1 MSKSTEVLS
10 PLAMLYKWENEQP
23 ERMYLRQPINGEWI
37 TYNWARIGDEVRR
50 MAHLLREKNYEP
62 GSKIAILSKNCVH
75 WVLSD
80 LAIWMA
86 GHVSVPIYPNVTPN
100 TLRQILEHSGSK
112 LCFVGKLD
120 DWDYLKPGV
129 PDEMDKISF
138 PFYGINDYPN
148 WDEVLQ
154 EVEPLAENIDY
165 PMDNICT
172 IMYTSG
178 TTGIPKGVMHS
189 FFNFAYAASNALP
202 QLSVGREAVFFSY
215 LPMCHIAERLL
226 IEMGSLY
233 AGGQVSF
240 AESLDTFP
248 ANLADTQ
255 PTVFLAVP
263 RIWAKFQEKILE
275 KMPQNKLNL
284 LLGIPVISGVV
295 KKKIKA
301 NLGLTK
307 ATNIFSGAAPISVE
321 LINWFGKLG
330 IQIQQA
336 YAMTEDACYSH
347 VNIKERD
354 KIGTV
359 GEALPEVDVRIS
371 EEGEIQIKHKALM
384 KGYYKEA
391 GMTAEVFTPDG
402 YFKTGDKGERDAQGY
417 LRITGRVKDLFKTSK
432 GKYVAPAPIE
442 MKLMDDHDIEQACV
456 VGLGLPQPIALITLS
471 ETGAKKTERE
481 LEHGIREAIYRINE
495 QLDSFEKLKS
505 TIIVR
510 EQWTIDNG
518 LMTPTMKIKRGDVEK
533 IYQDYYQ
540 QWYDA
545 KEDIIWEEVR

>member
-1 MSKSTEVLS
+1 
-10 PLAMLYKWENEQP
+10 
-23 ERMYLRQPINGEWI
+23 
-37 TYNWARIGDEVRR
+37 
-50 MAHLLREKNYEP
+50 
-62 GSKIAILSKNCVH
+62 
-75 WVLSD
+75 
-80 LAIWMA
+80 
-86 GHVSVPIYPNVTPN
+86 
-100 TLRQILEHSGSK
+100 
-112 LCFVGKLD
+112 
-120 DWDYLKPGV
+120 
-129 PDEMDKISF
+129 
-138 PFYGINDYPN
+138 
-148 WDEVLQ
+148 
-154 EVEPLAENIDY
+154 
-165 PMDNICT
+165 
-172 IMYTSG
+172 
-178 TTGIPKGVMHS
+178 
-189 FFNFAYAASNALP
+189 
-202 QLSVGREAVFFSY
+202 VGREAVFFSY

-248 ANLADTQ
+248 ANLAETQ

-275 KMPQNKLNL
+275 KMPQHKLDL
-284 LLGIPVISGVV
+284 LLRIPIINGVV

-301 NLGLTK
+301 GLGLTK

-321 LINWFGKLG
+321 LINWFGKIG
-330 IQIQQA
+330 VQIQQA

-347 VNIKERD
+347 VNVKERD

-371 EEGEIQIKHKALM
+371 QEGEIQIKHKALM
-384 KGYYKEA
+384 KGYYKEE

-402 YFKTGDKGERDAQGY
+402 YFKTGDKGERDAAGY

-481 LEHGIREAIYRINE
+481 LEHGIREVMYRINE

-518 LMTPTMKIKRGDVEK
+518 LMTPTMKIKRSDIEK

-545 KEDIIWEEVR
+545 KEDILWEEVR

>member
-1 MSKSTEVLS
+1 MSRSAEVLS
-10 PLAMLYKWENEQP
+10 PLAMLYKWEQEQP
-23 ERMYLRQPINGEWI
+23 ERMYLRQPINGEWM

-50 MAHLLREKNYEP
+50 MAHLLQQKNYEP

-100 TLRQILEHSGSK
+100 TLRQILEHSGAK

-120 DWDYLKPGV
+120 DWDYLKPGI
-129 PDEMDKISF
+129 PHEIDKIAF
-138 PFYGINDYPN
+138 PFYGINDYPS

-154 EVEPLAENIDY
+154 DVEPLTGNIDY
-165 PMDNICT
+165 PIDNICT

-202 QLSVGREAVFFSY
+202 TLSVGREAVFFSY

-248 ANLADTQ
+248 ANLAETQ

-275 KMPQNKLNL
+275 KMPQNKLDL
-284 LLGIPVISGVV
+284 LLRIPIINGVV

-301 NLGLTK
+301 GLGLTK

-321 LINWFGKLG
+321 LINWFGKIG
-330 IQIQQA
+330 VQIQQA

-347 VNIKERD
+347 VNVKERD

-384 KGYYKEA
+384 KGYYKEE

-402 YFKTGDKGERDAQGY
+402 YFKTGDKGERDAAGY

-481 LEHGIREAIYRINE
+481 LEHGIREVMYRINE

-518 LMTPTMKIKRGDVEK
+518 LMTPTMKIKRSDIEK

-545 KEDIIWEEVR
+545 KEDILWEEVR